1 MKLLFTELFFLLTSQ
16 KRWFNIIA
24 QGIVVF
30 ANSLLMFL
38 ISVGAVIHVYSASG
52 GQEKYRERLM
62 KIIVLGW
69 VMPSFWLYCFAL
81 MP

>member
-1 MKLLFTELFFLLTSQ
+1 
-16 KRWFNIIA
+16 
-24 QGIVVF
+24 
-30 ANSLLMFL
+30 MFL